1 MLIVIE
7 GLDRT
12 GKSTLARYLAMQ
24 NHPTA
29 VLHYSKPERHPL
41 FEYVEPLLAYD
52 PCSPGNVVLDR
63 GHLGESVW
71 PKVFKRDSELD
82 EPTRRWI
89 ELFLLSRGAVLVHA
103 ERDLQEL
110 IDACAADDEPI
121 QGEQIVDAN
130 AHFRAALVETVLPQ
144 LPFCHSAPSRN
155 LQILDICSQ
164 AVLDQMR
171 TALILRATSEWVG
184 NPRPQLLLVGDQG
197 NLGPGRRA
205 DWPLPFVPFKGTSGH
220 FLFDE
225 LGVGDMWRY
234 VSVVNSRRP
243 DGSRED
249 LPRLHALMGY
259 PRVVTLGEK
268 AHQIA
273 TDFGVEHGQVPH
285 PQYVRRFERRRGRG
299 YYAGLILEASS

>member
-1 MLIVIE
+1 MLIIIE

-12 GKSTLARYLAMQ
+12 GKSTLASYIAMKNQ
-24 NHPTA
+24 PTA
-29 VLHYSKPERHPL
+29 LLHYSKPEKHPL

-71 PKVFKRDSELD
+71 PQVFGRGSELD

-89 ELFLLSRGAVLVHA
+89 ELFMLSRGAVLVHA
-103 ERDLQEL
+103 KRDLQDL

-130 AHFRAALVETVLPQ
+130 AHFHVAFAESALPQ
-144 LPFCHSAPSRN
+144 FPFCQSAPERE
-155 LQILDICSQ
+155 LQILDILAQ
-164 AVLDQMR
+164 GMLDQMR
-171 TALILRATSEWVG
+171 SALITQVTGEWIG
-184 NPRPQLLLVGDQG
+184 NPRPHTLLVGDQG

-205 DWPLPFVPFKGTSGH
+205 DWPLPFVPFSGTSGH

-225 LGVGDMWRY
+225 LGIGDRWRH
-234 VSVVNSRRP
+234 VAVVNSRRP
-243 DGSRED
+243 DGERED